1 MIACTSAKPSGEE
14 TETAHAQ
21 ITKSNAKNIATPV
34 TRWRIDEIAEGGNL
48 IVLSSKFTGLCFF
61 TMYACLIRRDIELPT
76 LLCPVQVNSFITC

>member
-1 MIACTSAKPSGEE
+1 MMLCTSANPSGDEI
-14 TETAHAQ
+14 ETAHAP

-61 TMYACLIRRDIELPT
+61 TMYACLIRRDNELPA
-76 LLCPVQVNSFITC
+76 FIMS